1 MEIIKD
7 PAAFQKQS
15 LAWRAEGLRVAL
27 VPTMGALHAGH
38 FKLIECAR
46 QMADRVS
53 VSIFVNPMQFGPGE
67 DLGKYPRTFEADA
80 EGCRKHGADAIFAP
94 APGSVYPA
102 GFQTTVHVGGLTA
115 PLCGKSRPGHFD
127 GVTTVVLKL
136 LLLGQPSVALFGWKD
151 AQQLLVIQRMV
162 RDLDVPVA
170 IMGVEIVR
178 EADGLAL
185 SSRNVY
191 LTPEQRA
198 EAPRI
203 QKGLAAAK
211 KAFEGGE
218 REAAQLLAI
227 ARAPIEACP
236 LMRIDYLEARSME
249 TLEEVAR
256 ADAGNTL
263 VAAAVFLGTTR
274 LIDNV
279 RF

>member
-27 VPTMGALHAGH
+27 VPTMGALHSGH

-53 VSIFVNPMQFGPGE
+53 VSIFVNPMQFGANE
-67 DLGKYPRTFEADA
+67 DLSKYPRPFEADA
-80 EGCRKHGADAIFAP
+80 AGCRERGVDAIFAP
-94 APGSVYPA
+94 EPGAVYPA
-102 GFQTTVHVGGLTA
+102 GFQTAVHVGGLTA
-115 PLCGKSRPGHFD
+115 PLCGRSRPGHFD

-136 LLLGQPSVALFGWKD
+136 LMLGQPNVAMFGWKD
-151 AQQLLVIQRMV
+151 AQQLLVIRRMA
-162 RDLDVPVA
+162 RDLDVPVE

-178 EADGLAL
+178 EADGLAM

-191 LTPEQRA
+191 LTAEQRA

-203 QKGLAAAK
+203 HKGLTAAH
-211 KAFEGGE
+211 KAFKADE
-218 REAAQLLAI
+218 RDTAKLISI
-227 ARAPIEACP
+227 ARKPIEACP
-236 LMRIDYLEARSME
+236 LMRIDYLEARSLE
-249 TLEEVAR
+249 TLEEAKT
-256 ADAGNTL
+256 AKAGETII
-263 VAAAVFLGTTR
+263 AAAVFLGTTR